1 MATAP
6 PPDLSRVRDVVAV
19 HSAKGGVGKSTAAVN
34 LAVTFA
40 RLGMKVALLDAD
52 VWGPSVAH
60 MMGSSEPPVSTPS
73 GDKALP
79 LQRHGVRYLSLANV
93 AGPDAPIIWRGPMV
107 SGALQQMLGMVE
119 WGEADLLLI
128 DMPPGTGDAVL
139 GIGQAVQLSGVIVV
153 TTPQS
158 LALSDTRRGIHAF
171 EKLQVPVLGLIE
183 NMAEFVCDG
192 CGDRI
197 ALFGE
202 GGGKAAA
209 EELGIPFLGRVP
221 LDPAVVPGG
230 DSGVPASASDP
241 DGPAGRA
248 FGNVARQVVA
258 RLSLEGGGAG
268 VFHVEWK
275 KMKDKDVKKDPP
287 QKVKASGDA
296 ERPDAVWQ
304 AADRVLGIRWG
315 DGVTTYHG
323 AYELRMACPCAGCV
337 EEWSGEKLPSL
348 NQVPNDVRPVD
359 VKSVGRYALLPVW
372 SDGHRTGMFAFRDLR
387 QGVGAVDAPRK

>member
-1 MATAP
+1 
-6 PPDLSRVRDVVAV
+6 
-19 HSAKGGVGKSTAAVN
+19 
-34 LAVTFA
+34 
-40 RLGMKVALLDAD
+40 
-52 VWGPSVAH
+52 
-60 MMGSSEPPVSTPS
+60 
-73 GDKALP
+73 
-79 LQRHGVRYLSLANV
+79 
-93 AGPDAPIIWRGPMV
+93 
-107 SGALQQMLGMVE
+107 
-119 WGEADLLLI
+119 
-128 DMPPGTGDAVL
+128 VL